1 MSKQSRKL
9 DDDELDLDKNSQM
22 YFRFE
27 GEEV

>member
-9 DDDELDLDKNSQM
+9 DDDEIDLDKNSQM